1 MPSMRDEPPPR
12 PIGWRAVLTA
22 AAAASAIYALVAL
35 PFAGDSDAPA
45 AVLFAI
51 ALGLALSSN
60 RTRQLTAL
68 MVSAAAILRVLAA
81 TWN

>member
-1 MPSMRDEPPPR
+1 MPSMRDEAPPR
-12 PIGWRAVLTA
+12 PIGWQAVVTA
-22 AAAASAIYALVAL
+22 AVAASAIYALAAL
-35 PFAGDSDAPA
+35 PFASDSDTPA
-45 AVLFAI
+45 AILFAI

-81 TWN
+81 AWS